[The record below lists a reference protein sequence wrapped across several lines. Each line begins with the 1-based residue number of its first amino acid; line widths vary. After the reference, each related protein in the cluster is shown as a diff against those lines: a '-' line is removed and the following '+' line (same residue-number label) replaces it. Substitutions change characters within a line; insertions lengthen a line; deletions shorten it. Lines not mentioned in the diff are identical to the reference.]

1 MTKIHKLPNDLINK
15 IAAGEVVE
23 RPSSIVKELV
33 ENSID
38 AKANKVTIFLKEG
51 GIEEIKIIDNGVGL
65 SSDQFSLLFE
75 RHATSKINSLDDLEN
90 NLHLGFRGEA
100 LASTSSV
107 SKVNFQSFPK
117 DQDSGF
123 QIDHTGEISPVAMP
137 HGTQIQIQ
145 DLFYNVPV
153 RKKYLK
159 NPNTE
164 YKHCLKILQEYAICH
179 PEIGFSLTHNDKHI
193 FDYKPTDRLG
203 RLTQIYGEDLTSQ
216 LLPVYY
222 SGADLKIEGFVGR
235 PEVAVSKKPHQH
247 FLVNGRPIQTHTFAY
262 SVKQAF
268 GSLIFPQEKPQFFL
282 WLNLDPQDVDM
293 NVHPRKIEARFHFEG
308 IIFRK
313 IIRSVKDALQKTDL
327 TKQIHLHKSSAE
339 TFITKPAFQSS
350 SPSKSTQSISFPNS
364 PSSYNIRGS
373 KGSLVDY
380 FNQNHKVNQT
390 QRTPQGLEQ
399 NPEPTLLPLVQIENS
414 YILCQSSDA
423 LVIIDQ
429 HAAHERVLYEKFKA
443 EANAQEPRSQSLLTP
458 IQVQLTTEQ
467 VETLNQ
473 ASSSLQKIGFS
484 ISDLGDNT
492 IAVNA
497 LPLKFSNNNLDKV
510 IHSLLDDIEEKSDFQ
525 NLSDI
530 EDIVINYAAC
540 RGAIKFGQPLTKDE
554 MIGLIREMEAIQHKQ
569 YSCPHGRPSKV
580 EITFQELEKQ
590 FKRTK

>member
-1 MTKIHKLPNDLINK
+1 MTKILKLPNDLINK

-38 AKANKVTIFLKEG
+38 AKSNQISIFLKEG
-51 GIEEIKIIDNGVGL
+51 GIQEIKIIDNGLGL

-75 RHATSKINSLDDLEN
+75 RHATSKINSLQDLEN

-100 LASTSSV
+100 LASTASV
-107 SKVNFQSFPK
+107 AKVTFQSFPK
-117 DQDSGF
+117 NQESGY

-137 HGTQIQIQ
+137 HGTQIQIH

-159 NPNTE
+159 NANTE

-179 PEIGFSLTHNDKHI
+179 PEIGFSLTHNEKQI
-193 FDYKPTDRLG
+193 FDYRPTDRLG
-203 RLTQIYGEDLTSQ
+203 RLTQIFGEDLTSQ

-222 SGADLKIEGFVGR
+222 SGADLKIEGFVGK
-235 PEVAVSKKPHQH
+235 PETAVSKKPHQH

-313 IIRSVKDALQKTDL
+313 IIRAVKDALQKTDL

-339 TFITKPAFQSS
+339 SFLPNKSFQ
-350 SPSKSTQSISFPNS
+350 PNPQAKSNQSISFPTS
-364 PSSYNIRGS
+364 SSYNIRGS
-373 KGSLVDY
+373 KGSLVSY
-380 FNQNHKVNQT
+380 FNQNHQNNQS
-390 QRTPQGLEQ
+390 QRSPQSLEQ
-399 NPEPTLLPLVQIENS
+399 TSEPTLIPLVQIENS
-414 YILCQSSDA
+414 YILCQSPEA

-467 VETLNQ
+467 IETLNQ
-473 ASSSLQKIGFS
+473 ASDSLQKIGFS

-492 IAVNA
+492 VAVNA
-497 LPLKFSNNNLDKV
+497 LPLKFSNNDLDKV
-510 IHSLLDDIEEKSDFQ
+510 IHGLLDDIEEKSDFQ
-525 NLSDI
+525 NLSEI

-554 MIGLIREMEAIQHKQ
+554 MIALIKEMEAISHKQ